1 MRTAEWQN
9 IAGFKKILCTY
20 VRINSQKSSKKAPPK
35 IVKIQKCEKQNLLWV
50 ADEEAVE
57 ADDIC

>member
-1 MRTAEWQN
+1 MYISIVKNLRKKAKK
-9 IAGFKKILCTY
+9 KKI
-20 VRINSQKSSKKAPPK
+20 A
-35 IVKIQKCEKQNLLWV
+35 KIQKCEKQNLLWV

>member
-1 MRTAEWQN
+1 MP
-9 IAGFKKILCTY
+9 
-20 VRINSQKSSKKAPPK
+20 KKA
-35 IVKIQKCEKQNLLWV
+35 KIQKCQKQNLLWV

>member
-1 MRTAEWQN
+1 MSTAEWQN

-20 VRINSQKSSKKAPPK
+20 VSIVKNLRKKPPPK